1 MVPLAAGDRLRRF
14 CPCPLHGC
22 CRIRFNYPSKMGW
35 LSMSFD
41 IDIQQILQF
50 GFNIFGSFLPVI
62 YLFVGAAFAIF
73 VIFKIIKNVQGRES

>member
-1 MVPLAAGDRLRRF
+1 
-14 CPCPLHGC
+14 
-22 CRIRFNYPSKMGW
+22 
-35 LSMSFD
+35 MSFD
-41 IDIQQILQF
+41 IDIEQILQF